1 MKRRPRLLWVDLT
14 VSVKHG
20 ELPPAIHEACDIEIC
35 SDSSRLDD
43 AIDQSLID
51 CVCFDIDYPDHG
63 GLNLLRKTKMRYPRL
78 PIVLLTLQHSE
89 SLAVWAFRTRVLDF
103 LVKPVSQAEFHR
115 FLKTLR
121 YVTRVSASQQSRD
134 QGDNIAPIP
143 PEIPLTMRTD
153 DVRLLPALYYV
164 KQNFRCKVRSEVVSK
179 LCDMSPFRFSRSFHE
194 TYGIT
199 FQDYVMRYRI
209 LESCRLLHDQNASIT
224 DVAYAVGFN
233 DASYFSRTFRRYVG
247 MTPSDYSAECNNEVA
262 GASDPDFLRAVLN
275 LPDDRGAASSVRIA
289 K

>member
-1 MKRRPRLLWVDLT
+1 MKRKPRLLWVDLT

-20 ELPPAIHEACDIEIC
+20 ELPPAIHEECDIEIC

-43 AIDQSLID
+43 AIAQNSID

-63 GLNLLRKTKMRYPRL
+63 GLNLLRKTKMRHPRL

-103 LVKPVSQAEFHR
+103 LVKPVSQPEFHR

-164 KQNFRCKVRSEVVSK
+164 KQNFRCKVKSEVVSK

-247 MTPSDYSAECNNEVA
+247 MTPSDYSSASNDDA
-262 GASDPDFLRAVLN
+262 GGASDPDFLRAVLN
-275 LPDDRGAASSVRIA
+275 LPDDRGAAGPVRIA

>member
-1 MKRRPRLLWVDLT
+1 MRERPRLLWVDLT
-14 VSVKHG
+14 VSVNHG
-20 ELPPAIHEACDIEIC
+20 DLPDPIRESCDIEIC
-35 SDSSRLDD
+35 SDPRRLDD
-43 AIDQSLID
+43 AIERNSID

-63 GLNLLRKTKMRYPRL
+63 GLNLLRKTKMRHPWL

-103 LVKPVSQAEFHR
+103 LVKPVSHAEFHR

-121 YVTRVSASQQSRD
+121 YIARVSAGQQSRD
-134 QGDNIAPIP
+134 QGDNVAPIP

-164 KQNFRCKVRSEVVSK
+164 KQNFRSKVRSEVVSQ
-179 LCDMSPFRFSRSFHE
+179 LCEMSPFRFSRSFHE
-194 TYGIT
+194 TYGLT

-209 LESCRLLHDQNASIT
+209 LESCRLLQDQNFNIT

-247 MTPSDYSAECNNEVA
+247 MTPSEYCSEINNDGA
-262 GASDPDFLRAVLN
+262 GASDPEFLRAVLN
-275 LPDDRGAASSVRIA
+275 LPDDRTAASVVPLAR
-289 K
+289 